1 MSNTPPTIRRHWLR
15 DVIAGDRLIIL
26 LAEAIKIGTVDDAFD
41 LLFDKD
47 MFSLIETKTNHKKR
61 KKIEASTKHKEHLLE
76 SSK

>member
-15 DVIAGDRLIIL
+15 DVIPGDRLIIL

-41 LLFDKD
+41 LLSDKD